1 MKLIRPFQKVW
12 KFYADGFRNMP
23 SWGRQAWAVVI
34 FKGIVVF
41 IIMKFVFFPNHLK
54 KNFDTDEQ
62 RSGYILEQLTK
73 TK

>member
-1 MKLIRPFQKVW
+1 VKIFRPFQKVW

-41 IIMKFVFFPNHLK
+41 IIMKFVFFPNQLK

-62 RSGYILEQLTK
+62 RSEHVLDQLTK

>member
-1 MKLIRPFQKVW
+1 
-12 KFYADGFRNMP
+12 MP
-23 SWGRQAWAVVI
+23 SWGRQAWAMVI

-62 RSGYILEQLTK
+62 RSGYVLEQLTK